1 MHRARDW
8 WSITGEESIMK
19 AVIVATL
26 LSLFLSSPAIA
37 SVTDSAQQM
46 RSSSKAASG
55 YISFNIY
62 FDYILTRM

>member
-1 MHRARDW
+1 
-8 WSITGEESIMK
+8 MK

-26 LSLFLSSPAIA
+26 LSLFLSSPAMA

-55 YISFNIY
+55 YIYVNRLDAPADNPFTAAQRPADRLSGQ
-62 FDYILTRM
+62 R